1 VTNDKLKVR
10 RVVATLD
17 AAAIPEQVLDTAA
30 VLASALHAEL
40 VGLYVEDERLLRVA
54 GLPFAQE
61 FGLVTAHARQ
71 IAVVDVERALRSQAE
86 RMRRMVGALARPLG
100 LAWSLDVVR
109 GDTQRSAIAY
119 AGADDLLVIGR
130 ARYVPGAFNRVS
142 PASPGAGTRA
152 RPVAVLFDATVQ
164 AVRALGLAATL
175 ARAARREVTVLIP
188 ATGPESLRARRVDA
202 GRVLQGLGTSAAAY
216 VMLPDLGAACIERAA
231 RTHRAGVLVCPA
243 GERGAAGR
251 AVVRLLAD
259 VTCPIVI
266 AS

>member
-86 RMRRMVGALARPLG
+86 RRRHPNGQMEARG
-100 LAWSLDVVR
+100 
-109 GDTQRSAIAY
+109 
-119 AGADDLLVIGR
+119 
-130 ARYVPGAFNRVS
+130 
-142 PASPGAGTRA
+142 
-152 RPVAVLFDATVQ
+152 
-164 AVRALGLAATL
+164 
-175 ARAARREVTVLIP
+175 E
-188 ATGPESLRARRVDA
+188 
-202 GRVLQGLGTSAAAY
+202 Y
-216 VMLPDLGAACIERAA
+216 VMGSREGEWTDWRNDGTLMEAASGLYRNDQ
-231 RTHRAGVLVCPA
+231 R
-243 GERGAAGR
+243 
-251 AVVRLLAD
+251 VRKNQ
-259 VTCPIVI
+259 
-266 AS
+266 